1 MKHLWMHFQIKSIYL
16 LYILIAMTLVEHD
29 CLQLADHYS
38 VDWKE
43 ITSVYGNDLN
53 NLINFCDW
61 IKRSSEAMFS
71 LIDSLHFMIVLIAIT
86 DGCF

>member
-16 LYILIAMTLVEHD
+16 LYILIAMTLVERD
-29 CLQLADHYS
+29 CLQLADHYN

-43 ITSVYGNDLN
+43 IISVYGNDLN

-61 IKRSSEAMFS
+61 IKRSSEAMFIRYI
-71 LIDSLHFMIVLIAIT
+71 LW
-86 DGCF
+86 